1 MMTPMKKPMKLT
13 PYAFLLLAATTA
25 AFAAGPTIRQLDGK
39 KLPIPDADALARRV
53 FAENHV
59 TGAEIAIIN
68 DGQLAWISAY
78 GLRDTQLHLAMQ
90 PDTTTWAASIT
101 KSVFATYVMQLAQQ
115 GVVPLDTPIAQ
126 MLPKPLDSYADYK
139 ETAAEILRDPRYPTI
154 TPRMLLAHTS
164 GLGNFAALEPDRKMH
179 LHYAPGTRFSYS
191 GDGINLLQLVVE
203 QKMGLPLQQLM
214 QAAIFTPLRM
224 QQTALTWNPAFQS
237 NVADRYDT
245 DGKFIAHTRRDNAR
259 AAGSM
264 TTSAQDLVNFTTAL
278 LAREKEGKGMKIAR
292 GLTGMPL
299 NAAQDTQA
307 FPPLLKPETFKQ
319 MLTPAISIDAL
330 HQFPLF
336 EDRKGTEGPAVG
348 LAYGLG
354 WGLLT
359 RTKFGE
365 AFFKEGHGDGAQNYM
380 ICFTRH
386 RDCMILLTNSDNGEL
401 AFQPLLEGILGDTVT
416 PWEWEGYTK
425 EQVIANREKR

>member
-1 MMTPMKKPMKLT
+1 
-13 PYAFLLLAATTA
+13 
-25 AFAAGPTIRQLDGK
+25 
-39 KLPIPDADALARRV
+39 
-53 FAENHV
+53 
-59 TGAEIAIIN
+59 
-68 DGQLAWISAY
+68 
-78 GLRDTQLHLAMQ
+78 
-90 PDTTTWAASIT
+90 
-101 KSVFATYVMQLAQQ
+101 
-115 GVVPLDTPIAQ
+115 
-126 MLPKPLDSYADYK
+126 
-139 ETAAEILRDPRYPTI
+139 
-154 TPRMLLAHTS
+154 
-164 GLGNFAALEPDRKMH
+164 
-179 LHYAPGTRFSYS
+179 
-191 GDGINLLQLVVE
+191 
-203 QKMGLPLQQLM
+203 M
-214 QAAIFTPLRM
+214 QAALFTPLRM
-224 QQTALTWNPAFQS
+224 QQTALTWNPAFQA

-245 DGKFIAHTRRDNAR
+245 DGKFISHTRRDNAR

-278 LAREKEGKGMKIAR
+278 LAREKESKGMKIAR

-299 NAAQDTQA
+299 NAAEDTQA

-319 MLTPAISIDAL
+319 MLTPVISIDAL
-330 HQFPLF
+330 HEFPLF

-359 RTKFGE
+359 KTKFGE

-386 RDCMILLTNSDNGEL
+386 RDCMVILTNSDNGEL

-425 EQVIANREKR
+425 EQIVANREKH

>member
-1 MMTPMKKPMKLT
+1 MKRSLPAVVAITALT
-13 PYAFLLLAATTA
+13 AMLSAH
-25 AFAAGPTIRQLDGK
+25 AAGPTIRQLDGK
-39 KLPIPDADALARRV
+39 KLPIGDADSLARRV
-53 FAENHV
+53 LSENHV
-59 TGAEIAIIN
+59 TGAAIAVLN
-68 DGQLAWISAY
+68 DGQLAWISGY
-78 GLRDTQLHLAMQ
+78 GERDTQLRLPMQ

-101 KSVFATYVMQLAQQ
+101 KSVFATYVMQLSQQ

-126 MLPKPLDSYADYK
+126 LLPKPLDSYAAYK
-139 ETAAEILRDPRYPTI
+139 DSAAELVHDPRYNAI

-164 GLGNFAALEPDRKMH
+164 GLANFAAYEPDKKMH

-191 GDGINLLQLVVE
+191 GEGINLLQLVVE
-203 QKMGLPLQQLM
+203 QRMNMPLQQQM
-214 QAAIFTPLRM
+214 QTAFFTPLRM
-224 QQTALTWNPAFQS
+224 NSTALVWNPAVGS

-264 TTSAQDLVNFTTAL
+264 TSSAQDLANFATAL

-292 GLTGMPL
+292 SLTGTPL
-299 NAAQDTQA
+299 NAAEDTQTFA
-307 FPPLLKPETFKQ
+307 PLLKPDTFKQ
-319 MLTPAISIDAL
+319 MLTPVIQIDAA
-330 HQFPLF
+330 HQFPTF
-336 EDRKGTEGPAVG
+336 EEKKGTEGPAVG

-359 RTKFGE
+359 RTKFGD

-386 RDCMILLTNSDNGEL
+386 RDCMIILTNSDNGEL
-401 AFQPLLEGILGDTVT
+401 AFQHLLEGILGDTVT

-425 EQVIANREKR
+425 EQVIANREKK